1 MSDILQ
7 NSIETAVEM
16 QAGNQDAQSY
26 VNDLKADVRAGSP
39 RAISRLQDLVNLIVI
54 TYNEATLLQP
64 NMKEFI
70 NQFIDKPRDDNGNG
84 RRYIKHFPKV
94 PTNYEIGKFI
104 PTGTST
110 PQFKVEFIK
119 FKEANGNLAPMS
131 VQKKYEI
138 VYIQSE
144 LITYFINSQLRTFIE
159 EQILGQIQQS
169 MEIFLYD
176 YVMTKLVDTEQ
187 VGAGTDN
194 IPTNHPQ
201 RGKVVNGTKT
211 NLFECIV
218 ELITEVKKMKQ
229 NSNDYNVDQTLTE
242 AIDASKT
249 EDLIL
254 LVSPKVKAM
263 FESEIITQLFN
274 SANIQLDKHFGQIHV
289 PNRKFNLTGPTAT
302 VEQTSYIRDDKLIV
316 IDRKNYLRIL
326 TMLKVPGGD
335 YYPINMANLQ
345 VLHHWLAAGYLPW
358 GKVLTYKS
366 NKLTTSPSA

>member
-1 MSDILQ
+1 MPDILQ

-16 QAGNQDAQSY
+16 KAGNQDAQSY
-26 VNDLKADVRAGSP
+26 INDLRADVRSGSP
-39 RAISRLQDLVNLIVI
+39 RAISQLQDLVNLIVI
-54 TYNEATLLQP
+54 TYNEATLLKP

-70 NQFIDKPRDDNGNG
+70 NQFIDEPRDDNGNG

-94 PTNYEIGKFI
+94 PGNYEIGKFI
-104 PTGTST
+104 PTTTST

-119 FKEANGNLAPMS
+119 FKEANGTLAPMS

-176 YVMTKLVDTEQ
+176 YVMTKLVDTES
-187 VGAGTDN
+187 VGAGTGN
-194 IPTNHPQ
+194 TPTDHPQ
-201 RGKVVNGTKT
+201 RGAVVQGSGN

-218 ELITEVKKMKQ
+218 ELITKVKDMLQ
-229 NSNDYNVDQTLTE
+229 NSNTYNVDQTLTE

-263 FESEIITQLFN
+263 FETEIITQLFN
-274 SANIQLDKHFGQIHV
+274 SANIELNKHFGQIHV
-289 PNRKFNLTGPTAT
+289 PNRKFTLSGTT
-302 VEQTSYIRDDKLIV
+302 VGVQADSYMPDNKLIV

-366 NKLTTSPSA
+366 SNLTVSPSA

>member
-1 MSDILQ
+1 MSNTLD
-7 NSIETAVEM
+7 NAIETAVEM
-16 QAGNQDAQSY
+16 KAGNQDTQSY
-26 VNDLKADVRAGSP
+26 VNDLREQVRAGSP
-39 RAISRLQDLVNLIVI
+39 RAISNLQDLVNLIVI

-119 FKEANGNLAPMS
+119 FKEADGNLAPMS

-176 YVMTKLVDTEQ
+176 YVMTKLIDTEA
-187 VGAGTDN
+187 VSTGAAN
-194 IPTNHPQ
+194 LQHAQ
-201 RGKVVNGTKT
+201 RGAVVQGTGN

-218 ELITEVKKMKQ
+218 ELITKVKDMLQ
-229 NSNDYNVDQTLTE
+229 NSSTYNVDQTLTQ

-263 FESEIITQLFN
+263 FETEVITQLFN
-274 SANIQLDKHFGQIHV
+274 SANIELNKHFGQIHV
-289 PNRKFNLTGPTAT
+289 PNRKFTLTGNT
-302 VEQTSYIRDDKLIV
+302 VGVEAASYMPDNKLIV

-366 NKLTTSPSA
+366 SNLTVSPSA

>member
-16 QAGNQDAQSY
+16 KAGNQDAQSY
-26 VNDLKADVRAGSP
+26 INDLRADVRSGSP
-39 RAISRLQDLVNLIVI
+39 RAISALQDLVNLIVI

-84 RRYIKHFPKV
+84 RRYIKHFPRV
-94 PTNYEIGKFI
+94 PQNYDPTKFI
-104 PTGTST
+104 PTGTT
-110 PQFKVEFIK
+110 AAAFKVEFIK
-119 FKEANGNLAPMS
+119 FKNDQGQLAPMS

-176 YVMTKLVDTEQ
+176 YVMTKLVDTEAITNQ
-187 VGAGTDN
+187 GAN
-194 IPTNHPQ
+194 NHAQ
-201 RGKVVNGTKT
+201 RGKVVNGTKN

-229 NSNDYNVDQTLTE
+229 NSSDYNVDQNLTE

-263 FESEIITQLFN
+263 FETEIITQLFN
-274 SANIQLDKHFGQIHV
+274 SANIELNKHFGQIHV
-289 PNRKFNLTGPTAT
+289 PNRKFVLTGTTAT
-302 VEQTSYIRDDKLIV
+302 VAADSYMPDNKLIV

-366 NKLTTSPSA
+366 NNLTVSPSA

>member
-16 QAGNQDAQSY
+16 KAGNQDAQSY
-26 VNDLKADVRAGSP
+26 INDLRADVRSGSP
-39 RAISRLQDLVNLIVI
+39 RAISNLQDLVNLIVI
-54 TYNEATLLQP
+54 TYNEATILQP

-84 RRYIKHFPKV
+84 RRYIKHFPRV
-94 PTNYEIGKFI
+94 PKDYNANEFI
-104 PTGTST
+104 PTTT
-110 PQFKVEFIK
+110 TATAFKVHFIK
-119 FKEANGNLAPMS
+119 FKNDQGNLDTLS

-138 VYIQSE
+138 VYIQSQ

-159 EQILGQIQQS
+159 EQILGQIQQA
-169 MEIFLYD
+169 MEIYLYD
-176 YVMTKLVDTEQ
+176 YVMTKLVDTLE
-187 VGAGTDN
+187 AGGNTAK
-194 IPTNHPQ
+194 
-201 RGKVVNGTKT
+201 RGKLITSNKP

-229 NSNDYNVDQTLTE
+229 NSSDYNVDKTLAE

-263 FESEIITQLFN
+263 FETEVITQLFN

-289 PNRKFNLTGPTAT
+289 PNRKFDLTGPTAK
-302 VEQTSYIRDDKLIV
+302 VQADSYIPDDRLIV

-326 TMLKVPGGD
+326 TMLEIPGGD
-335 YYPINMANLQ
+335 YYPTNMANLQ

-366 NKLTTSPSA
+366 NNLTVSPSA

>member
-1 MSDILQ
+1 MSDVLQ

-16 QAGNQDAQSY
+16 KAGNQDAQSY
-26 VNDLKADVRAGSP
+26 INDLRADVRSGSP
-39 RAISRLQDLVNLIVI
+39 RAISALQDLVNLIVI

-70 NQFIDKPRDDNGNG
+70 NQFIDKPRNDNGNG
-84 RRYIKHFPKV
+84 RRYIKHFPRV
-94 PTNYEIGKFI
+94 PQNYDPTKFI
-104 PTGTST
+104 PTGTT
-110 PQFKVEFIK
+110 ATAFKVEFIK
-119 FKEANGNLAPMS
+119 FKNDQGQLAPMS

-138 VYIQSE
+138 VYIQSD

-159 EQILGQIQQS
+159 EQILGQIQQA
-169 MEIFLYD
+169 MEIYLYD
-176 YVMTKLVDTEQ
+176 YVMTKLVDTEA
-187 VGAGTDN
+187 VASGTN
-194 IPTNHPQ
+194 QHAV
-201 RGKVVNGTKT
+201 RGKVITSQKA
-211 NLFECIV
+211 NLFECMV
-218 ELITEVKKMKQ
+218 ELIAEVKKMKQ
-229 NSNDYNVDQTLTE
+229 NSSDYNVDQTLTE

-263 FESEIITQLFN
+263 FETEIITQLFN

-289 PNRKFNLTGPTAT
+289 PNRKFNLTGTTAK
-302 VEQTSYIRDDKLIV
+302 VETTSYIGDDKLIV

-345 VLHHWLAAGYLPW
+345 VLHH
-358 GKVLTYKS
+358 
-366 NKLTTSPSA
+366 

>member
-1 MSDILQ
+1 MSDVLQ

-54 TYNEATLLQP
+54 TYNEATLLKP

-70 NQFIDKPRDDNGNG
+70 NQFIDEPRDDNGNG

-94 PTNYEIGKFI
+94 PTDYEINKFI
-104 PTGTST
+104 PTQTTT

-119 FKEANGNLAPMS
+119 FKTDTGALAPMS

-138 VYIQSE
+138 VYIQSD

-159 EQILGQIQQS
+159 EQILGQIQQA
-169 MEIFLYD
+169 MEIYLYD
-176 YVMTKLVDTEQ
+176 YVMTKLVDTEP
-187 VGAGTDN
+187 AGSSA
-194 IPTNHPQ
+194 
-201 RGKVVNGTKT
+201 RGKVVSGNGN

-218 ELITEVKKMKQ
+218 ELITHVKDMLQ
-229 NSNDYNVDQTLTE
+229 NSNTYNVDQTLTE

-263 FESEIITQLFN
+263 FETEIITQLFN
-274 SANIQLDKHFGQIHV
+274 SANIELNKHFGQIHV
-289 PNRKFNLTGPTAT
+289 PNRKFTLTGQT
-302 VEQTSYIRDDKLIV
+302 VAVQADSYMPDNKLIV

-345 VLHHWLAAGYLPW
+345 VLHH
-358 GKVLTYKS
+358 
-366 NKLTTSPSA
+366 

>member
-16 QAGNQDAQSY
+16 KAGNQDAQSY
-26 VNDLKADVRAGSP
+26 INDLRADVRSGSP
-39 RAISRLQDLVNLIVI
+39 RAISQLQDLVNLIVI

-84 RRYIKHFPKV
+84 RRYIKHFPRV
-94 PTNYEIGKFI
+94 PQNYDPTKFI
-104 PTGTST
+104 PTGTT
-110 PQFKVEFIK
+110 AAAFKVEFIK
-119 FKEANGNLAPMS
+119 FKNDQGQLAPMS

-138 VYIQSE
+138 VYIQSD

-176 YVMTKLVDTEQ
+176 YVMTKLVDTEA
-187 VGAGTDN
+187 VGSGTN
-194 IPTNHPQ
+194 QHTQ
-201 RGKVVNGTKT
+201 RGKVVNGTKN

-229 NSNDYNVDQTLTE
+229 NSSDYNVDQNLSE

-254 LVSPKVKAM
+254 LVSPKIKAM
-263 FESEIITQLFN
+263 FETEVITQLFN

-289 PNRKFNLTGPTAT
+289 PNRKFNLTGTTAK
-302 VEQTSYIRDDKLIV
+302 VETTSYIGDDRLIV

-366 NKLTTSPSA
+366 NNLTVSPSA

>member
-1 MSDILQ
+1 MSNTLD
-7 NSIETAVEM
+7 NAIETAVEM
-16 QAGNQDAQSY
+16 KAGNQDTQSY
-26 VNDLKADVRAGSP
+26 VNDLREQVRSGSP
-39 RAISRLQDLVNLIVI
+39 RAISQLQDLVNLIVI
-54 TYNEATLLQP
+54 TYNEATILQP

-84 RRYIKHFPKV
+84 RRYIKHFPRV
-94 PTNYEIGKFI
+94 PKDYNANEFI
-104 PTGTST
+104 PTTT
-110 PQFKVEFIK
+110 TANAFKVHFIK
-119 FKEANGNLAPMS
+119 FKQDNGQLADMS

-138 VYIQSE
+138 VYIQSQ

-159 EQILGQIQQS
+159 EEILGQIQQA
-169 MEIFLYD
+169 MEIYLYD
-176 YVMTKLVDTEQ
+176 YVMTKLVDTLQ
-187 VGAGTDN
+187 PNNNQAKRGKLLAGTG
-194 IPTNHPQ
+194 
-201 RGKVVNGTKT
+201 R

-229 NSNDYNVDQTLTE
+229 NSSDYNVDTQLTE

-254 LVSPKVKAM
+254 LVSPKIKAM
-263 FESEIITQLFN
+263 FETEIITQLFN

-289 PNRKFNLTGPTAT
+289 PNRKFVLTGSTAT
-302 VEQTSYIRDDKLIV
+302 VATESYIPDDRLIV

-326 TMLKVPGGD
+326 TMLEIPGGD
-335 YYPINMANLQ
+335 YYPTNMANLQ

-366 NKLTTSPSA
+366 NNLTTSPSA

>member
-1 MSDILQ
+1 MSNTL
-7 NSIETAVEM
+7 NNAIETAVEM
-16 QAGNQDAQSY
+16 RAGNQDAQSY
-26 VNDLKADVRAGSP
+26 VNDLRADVRSGSP
-39 RAISRLQDLVNLIVI
+39 RAISALQDLVNLIVI

-84 RRYIKHFPKV
+84 RRYIKHFPRV
-94 PTNYEIGKFI
+94 PEDYNPSKFI
-104 PTGTST
+104 PTSTST
-110 PQFKVEFIK
+110 PKFKVQFIK
-119 FKEANGNLAPMS
+119 FKKDNGDLDTLS

-169 MEIFLYD
+169 MEIYLYD
-176 YVMTKLVDTEQ
+176 YVMTKLVDTER
-187 VGAGTDN
+187 VGAGTGN
-194 IPTNHPQ
+194 TPTDHPQ
-201 RGKVVNGTKT
+201 RGKVITGRGQD
-211 NLFECIV
+211 LFECIV
-218 ELITEVKKMKQ
+218 ELIKEVKKMKQ
-229 NSNDYNVDQTLTE
+229 NSSDYNVDQQLTE

-254 LVSPKVKAM
+254 LVSPSIKAM

-274 SANIQLDKHFGQIHV
+274 AANIQLDKHFGQIHV
-289 PNRKFNLTGPTAT
+289 PNRKFDFTGQT
-302 VEQTSYIRDDKLIV
+302 VKVQPSSYIGDDRLIV
-316 IDRKNYLRIL
+316 IDRQNYLRIL

-366 NKLTTSPSA
+366 NNLTVSPSA

>member
-1 MSDILQ
+1 MSDVLQ

-16 QAGNQDAQSY
+16 KAGNQDAQSY
-26 VNDLKADVRAGSP
+26 INDLRADVRSGSP
-39 RAISRLQDLVNLIVI
+39 RAISQLQDLVNLIVI
-54 TYNEATLLQP
+54 TYNEATLLKP

-70 NQFIDKPRDDNGNG
+70 NQFIDEPRDDNGNG

-119 FKEANGNLAPMS
+119 FKEANGTLAPMS

-159 EQILGQIQQS
+159 EQILGQIQQA
-169 MEIFLYD
+169 MEIYLYD
-176 YVMTKLVDTEQ
+176 YVMTKLVDTEA
-187 VGAGTDN
+187 VSSGTN
-194 IPTNHPQ
+194 QHAV
-201 RGKVVNGTKT
+201 RGKVMNGTGR

-218 ELITEVKKMKQ
+218 ELIKEVKKMKQ
-229 NSNDYNVDQTLTE
+229 NSSDYNVDLTLTE

-254 LVSPKVKAM
+254 LVSPAVKAM

-274 SANIQLDKHFGQIHV
+274 AANIQLDKHFGQIHV
-289 PNRKFNLTGPTAT
+289 PNRKFDLTGPTAK
-302 VEQTSYIRDDKLIV
+302 VQASSYIGDDKLIV

-366 NKLTTSPSA
+366 NNLTTSPSA

>member
-1 MSDILQ
+1 MSDTLQ
-7 NSIETAVEM
+7 NAIETAVEM
-16 QAGNQDAQSY
+16 KAGNQDAQSY
-26 VNDLKADVRAGSP
+26 INDLRADVRSGSP
-39 RAISRLQDLVNLIVI
+39 RAISTLQELVNLIVI

-84 RRYIKHFPKV
+84 RRYIKHFPRV
-94 PTNYEIGKFI
+94 PKNYSATEFI
-104 PTGTST
+104 PTSTST
-110 PQFKVEFIK
+110 PAFKVEFIK
-119 FKEANGNLAPMS
+119 FKESNGSLATMS

-138 VYIQSE
+138 VYIQSD

-176 YVMTKLVDTEQ
+176 YVMTKLVDTVQ
-187 VGAGTDN
+187 N
-194 IPTNHPQ
+194 TNQ
-201 RGKVVNGTKT
+201 AKRGKLITSNKP
-211 NLFECIV
+211 NLFECMV

-229 NSNDYNVDQTLTE
+229 NSSDYNVDPQLTE

-254 LVSPKVKAM
+254 LVSPKIKAM
-263 FESEIITQLFN
+263 FETEVITQLFN
-274 SANIQLDKHFGQIHV
+274 SANIHLDKHFGQIHV
-289 PNRKFNLTGPTAT
+289 PNRKFNLTGTTAK
-302 VEQTSYIRDDKLIV
+302 VETTSYIGDDRLIV

-326 TMLKVPGGD
+326 TMLEIPGGD
-335 YYPINMANLQ
+335 YYPTNMANLQ

-366 NKLTTSPSA
+366 SNLTVSPSA

>member
-1 MSDILQ
+1 MSDTLDR
-7 NSIETAVEM
+7 SIETAVEM
-16 QAGNQDAQSY
+16 KAGNQDAQSY
-26 VNDLKADVRAGSP
+26 VNDLREQVRSGSP
-39 RAISRLQDLVNLIVI
+39 RAISQLQDLVNLIVI
-54 TYNEATLLQP
+54 TYNEATILQP

-84 RRYIKHFPKV
+84 RRYIKHFPRV
-94 PTNYEIGKFI
+94 PKDYNANEFI
-104 PTGTST
+104 PTST
-110 PQFKVEFIK
+110 TANAFKVHFIK
-119 FKEANGNLAPMS
+119 FKQDNGQLADMS

-138 VYIQSE
+138 VYIQSQ

-159 EQILGQIQQS
+159 EEILGQIQQA
-169 MEIFLYD
+169 MEIYLYD
-176 YVMTKLVDTEQ
+176 YVMTKLVDTL
-187 VGAGTDN
+187 N
-194 IPTNHPQ
+194 TNNTTAK
-201 RGKVVNGTKT
+201 RGKLLTGRGN

-229 NSNDYNVDQTLTE
+229 NSNDYNVDSSLTE

-254 LVSPKVKAM
+254 LVSPKIKAM
-263 FESEIITQLFN
+263 FETEIITQLFN

-289 PNRKFNLTGPTAT
+289 PNRKFVLTGSTAT
-302 VEQTSYIRDDKLIV
+302 VAAESYIPDDRLIV

-326 TMLKVPGGD
+326 TMLEIPGGD
-335 YYPINMANLQ
+335 YYPTNMANLQ

-366 NKLTTSPSA
+366 SNLTVSPSA

>member
-54 TYNEATLLQP
+54 TYNEATLLKP

-70 NQFIDKPRDDNGNG
+70 NQFIDEPRDDNGNG

-176 YVMTKLVDTEQ
+176 YVMTKLIDTEA
-187 VGAGTDN
+187 VSTGAAN
-194 IPTNHPQ
+194 LQHAQ
-201 RGKVVNGTKT
+201 RGAVVQGTGN

-218 ELITEVKKMKQ
+218 ELITKVKDMLQ
-229 NSNDYNVDQTLTE
+229 NSNTYNVDQTLTE

-263 FESEIITQLFN
+263 FETEIITQLFN
-274 SANIQLDKHFGQIHV
+274 SANIELNKHFGQIHV
-289 PNRKFNLTGPTAT
+289 PNRKFNLTGATAT
-302 VEQTSYIRDDKLIV
+302 VAADSYMPDNKLIV

-366 NKLTTSPSA
+366 ANLTVSPSA

>member
-1 MSDILQ
+1 MSDTLQ
-7 NSIETAVEM
+7 NAIETAVEM
-16 QAGNQDAQSY
+16 KAGNQDAQSY
-26 VNDLKADVRAGSP
+26 INDLRADVRSGSP
-39 RAISRLQDLVNLIVI
+39 RAISNLQDLVNLIVI

-94 PTNYEIGKFI
+94 PQNYDPNRFI
-104 PTGTST
+104 PTQTTT

-119 FKEANGNLAPMS
+119 FKESNGSLAPMS

-138 VYIQSE
+138 VYIQSD

-176 YVMTKLVDTEQ
+176 YVMTKLVDTVQ
-187 VGAGTDN
+187 N
-194 IPTNHPQ
+194 TNQ
-201 RGKVVNGTKT
+201 AKRGKLINSNKP
-211 NLFECIV
+211 NLFECMV

-229 NSNDYNVDQTLTE
+229 NSSDYNVDQQLTE

-263 FESEIITQLFN
+263 FETEIITQLFN
-274 SANIQLDKHFGQIHV
+274 SANIQLNKHFGQIHV
-289 PNRKFNLTGPTAT
+289 PNRKFVLTGPTAT
-302 VEQTSYIRDDKLIV
+302 VSADSYMPDNKLIV

-345 VLHHWLAAGYLPW
+345 VLHH
-358 GKVLTYKS
+358 
-366 NKLTTSPSA
+366 

>member
-1 MSDILQ
+1 MSDVLQ

-54 TYNEATLLQP
+54 TYNEATLLKP

-70 NQFIDKPRDDNGNG
+70 NQFIDEPRDDNGNG

-94 PTNYEIGKFI
+94 PTDYDATKFI
-104 PTGTST
+104 PTGTT
-110 PQFKVEFIK
+110 ATAFKVEFIK
-119 FKEANGNLAPMS
+119 FKTDTGALAPMS

-138 VYIQSE
+138 VYIQSD
-144 LITYFINSQLRTFIE
+144 LITYFINNQLRTFIE
-159 EQILGQIQQS
+159 EQILGQIQQA
-169 MEIFLYD
+169 MEIYLYD
-176 YVMTKLVDTEQ
+176 YVMTKLVDTEPS
-187 VGAGTDN
+187 GGSA
-194 IPTNHPQ
+194 
-201 RGKVVNGTKT
+201 RGKVVSGQGN

-218 ELITEVKKMKQ
+218 ELITHVKDMLQ
-229 NSNDYNVDQTLTE
+229 NSNTYNVDQQLTE

-263 FESEIITQLFN
+263 FETEIITQLFN
-274 SANIQLDKHFGQIHV
+274 SANIELNKHFGQIHV
-289 PNRKFNLTGPTAT
+289 PNRKFTLTGQT
-302 VEQTSYIRDDKLIV
+302 VAVQADSYMPDNKLIV

-345 VLHHWLAAGYLPW
+345 VLHH
-358 GKVLTYKS
+358 
-366 NKLTTSPSA
+366 

>member
-1 MSDILQ
+1 MPDILQ

-16 QAGNQDAQSY
+16 KAGNQDAQSY
-26 VNDLKADVRAGSP
+26 INDLRADVRSGSP
-39 RAISRLQDLVNLIVI
+39 RAISNLQDLVNLIVI

-84 RRYIKHFPKV
+84 RRYIKHFPRV
-94 PTNYEIGKFI
+94 PQNYDPTKFI
-104 PTGTST
+104 PTGTT
-110 PQFKVEFIK
+110 AAAFKVEFIK
-119 FKEANGNLAPMS
+119 FKNDQGQLAPMS

-138 VYIQSE
+138 VYIQSD

-187 VGAGTDN
+187 VQSGTN
-194 IPTNHPQ
+194 QHAQ
-201 RGKVVNGTKT
+201 RGKVITSQKA
-211 NLFECIV
+211 NLFECMV
-218 ELITEVKKMKQ
+218 ELISEVKKMKQ
-229 NSNDYNVDQTLTE
+229 NSNDYNVDQTLRE

-302 VEQTSYIRDDKLIV
+302 VEQTSYIGDDKLIV

-366 NKLTTSPSA
+366 SNLTVSPSA

>member
-16 QAGNQDAQSY
+16 KAGNQDAQSY
-26 VNDLKADVRAGSP
+26 INDLRADVRSGSP
-39 RAISRLQDLVNLIVI
+39 RAISNLQDLVNLIVI

-84 RRYIKHFPKV
+84 RRYIKHFPRV
-94 PTNYEIGKFI
+94 PEDYNPAKFI
-104 PTGTST
+104 PTGTTT

-119 FKEANGNLAPMS
+119 FKESNGNLAPMS

-138 VYIQSE
+138 VYIQSD

-176 YVMTKLVDTEQ
+176 YVMTKLVDTEL
-187 VGAGTDN
+187 VNSGA
-194 IPTNHPQ
+194 PALQHPQ
-201 RGKVVNGTKT
+201 RGKVVNGTKA
-211 NLFECIV
+211 NLFECVV

-229 NSNDYNVDQTLTE
+229 NSSDYNVDQNLRA

-263 FESEIITQLFN
+263 FETEIITQLFN

-289 PNRKFNLTGPTAT
+289 PNRKFVLTGDTAT
-302 VEQTSYIRDDKLIV
+302 VANESYIPDNKLIV

-366 NKLTTSPSA
+366 NNLTVSPSA

>member
-1 MSDILQ
+1 MSDVLQ

-16 QAGNQDAQSY
+16 KAGNQDAQSY
-26 VNDLKADVRAGSP
+26 INDLRADVRSGSP
-39 RAISRLQDLVNLIVI
+39 RAISQLQELVNLIVI

-94 PTNYEIGKFI
+94 PQNYDPRKFI
-104 PTGTST
+104 PTETTASA
-110 PQFKVEFIK
+110 FKVQFIK
-119 FKEANGNLAPMS
+119 FKKDNGDLDTLS

-138 VYIQSE
+138 VYIQSD

-176 YVMTKLVDTEQ
+176 YVMTKLVDTEL
-187 VGAGTDN
+187 VNTGT
-194 IPTNHPQ
+194 PALQHPQ
-201 RGKVVNGTKT
+201 RGKVLTGQGR

-218 ELITEVKKMKQ
+218 ELIKEVKKMKQ
-229 NSNDYNVDQTLTE
+229 NSSDYNVDQQLTE

-254 LVSPKVKAM
+254 LVSPAVKAM

-274 SANIQLDKHFGQIHV
+274 AANIQLDKHFGQIHV
-289 PNRKFNLTGPTAT
+289 PNRKFNLTGPTAK
-302 VEQTSYIRDDKLIV
+302 VETTSYIGDDKLIV

-366 NKLTTSPSA
+366 SNLTVSPSA

>member
-16 QAGNQDAQSY
+16 KAGNQDAQSY
-26 VNDLKADVRAGSP
+26 INDLRADVRSGSP
-39 RAISRLQDLVNLIVI
+39 RAISNLQDLVNLIVI

-70 NQFIDKPRDDNGNG
+70 NKFIDKPRDDNGNG

-94 PTNYEIGKFI
+94 PKNYSVTEFI
-104 PTGTST
+104 PTQTT
-110 PQFKVEFIK
+110 PPAFKVEFIK

-138 VYIQSE
+138 VYIQAD

-176 YVMTKLVDTEQ
+176 YVMTKLVDTEA
-187 VGAGTDN
+187 VSNAGAG
-194 IPTNHPQ
+194 NHVQ
-201 RGKVVNGTKT
+201 RGKVITSQKA
-211 NLFECIV
+211 NLFECMV
-218 ELITEVKKMKQ
+218 ELIAEVKKMKQ
-229 NSNDYNVDQTLTE
+229 NSSDYNVDQQLSE

-263 FESEIITQLFN
+263 FETEIITQLFN

-289 PNRKFNLTGPTAT
+289 PNRKFNLTGTTAK
-302 VEQTSYIRDDKLIV
+302 VETTSYIGDDRLIV

-366 NKLTTSPSA
+366 SNLTVSPSA

>member
-1 MSDILQ
+1 MK
-7 NSIETAVEM
+7 
-16 QAGNQDAQSY
+16 AGNQDAQSY
-26 VNDLKADVRAGSP
+26 INDLRADVRSGSP
-39 RAISRLQDLVNLIVI
+39 RAISALQDLVNLIVI
-54 TYNEATLLQP
+54 TYNEATILQP

-84 RRYIKHFPKV
+84 RRYIKHFPRV
-94 PTNYEIGKFI
+94 PQNYDATKFI
-104 PTGTST
+104 PTGTT
-110 PQFKVEFIK
+110 AAAFKVEFIK
-119 FKEANGNLAPMS
+119 FKTDTGTLAPMS

-138 VYIQSE
+138 VYIQSD

-169 MEIFLYD
+169 MEIYLYD
-176 YVMTKLVDTEQ
+176 YVMTKLVDTERVQ
-187 VGAGTDN
+187 SGTN
-194 IPTNHPQ
+194 PHAQ
-201 RGKVVNGTKT
+201 RGKVVNGTKN
-211 NLFECIV
+211 NLFECVV

-229 NSNDYNVDQTLTE
+229 NSSDYNVDQTLTE

-263 FESEIITQLFN
+263 FETEIITQLFN

-289 PNRKFNLTGPTAT
+289 PNRKFVLTGATAT
-302 VEQTSYIRDDKLIV
+302 VATESYIPDNKLIV

-345 VLHHWLAAGYLPW
+345 VLHH
-358 GKVLTYKS
+358 
-366 NKLTTSPSA
+366 

>member
-16 QAGNQDAQSY
+16 KAGNQDAQSY
-26 VNDLKADVRAGSP
+26 INDLRADVRSGSP
-39 RAISRLQDLVNLIVI
+39 RAISQLQDLVNLIVI
-54 TYNEATLLQP
+54 TYNEATLLKP

-70 NQFIDKPRDDNGNG
+70 NQFIDEPRDDNGNG

-94 PTNYEIGKFI
+94 PGNYEIGKFI

-119 FKEANGNLAPMS
+119 FKEADGTLAPMS

-176 YVMTKLVDTEQ
+176 YVMTKLVNTEPGNSQ
-187 VGAGTDN
+187 PN
-194 IPTNHPQ
+194 
-201 RGKVVNGTKT
+201 RGKIFTGTGN

-218 ELITEVKKMKQ
+218 ELITQVKDMLQ
-229 NSNDYNVDQTLTE
+229 NSNTYNVDQTLTE

-263 FESEIITQLFN
+263 FETEIITQLFN
-274 SANIQLDKHFGQIHV
+274 SANIELNKHFGQIHV
-289 PNRKFNLTGPTAT
+289 PNRKFTLTGNT
-302 VEQTSYIRDDKLIV
+302 VGVEAASYMPDDKLIV

-366 NKLTTSPSA
+366 DRLTVSPSA

>member
-1 MSDILQ
+1 MSDTLQ
-7 NSIETAVEM
+7 NAIETAVEM
-16 QAGNQDAQSY
+16 KAGNQDAQSY
-26 VNDLKADVRAGSP
+26 INDLRADVRSGSP
-39 RAISRLQDLVNLIVI
+39 RAISNLQDLVNLIVI
-54 TYNEATLLQP
+54 TYNEATILQP

-70 NQFIDKPRDDNGNG
+70 NQFIDEPRDDNGNG

-119 FKEANGNLAPMS
+119 FKESDGSLAPMS

-176 YVMTKLVDTEQ
+176 YVMTKLVNTEPGNSQ
-187 VGAGTDN
+187 PN
-194 IPTNHPQ
+194 
-201 RGKVVNGTKT
+201 RGKIFTGTGNK
-211 NLFECIV
+211 LFECIV
-218 ELITEVKKMKQ
+218 ELITQVKDMLQ
-229 NSNDYNVDQTLTE
+229 NSNTYNVDQTLTE

-263 FESEIITQLFN
+263 FETEVITQLFN
-274 SANIQLDKHFGQIHV
+274 SANIELNKHFGQIHV
-289 PNRKFNLTGPTAT
+289 PNRKFTLTGNT
-302 VEQTSYIRDDKLIV
+302 VGVEAASYMPDNKLIV

-366 NKLTTSPSA
+366 DRLTTSPSA

>member
-16 QAGNQDAQSY
+16 KAGNQDAQSY
-26 VNDLKADVRAGSP
+26 INDLRADVRSGSP
-39 RAISRLQDLVNLIVI
+39 RAISNLQDLVNLIVI
-54 TYNEATLLQP
+54 TYNEATLLKP

-70 NQFIDKPRDDNGNG
+70 NQFIDEPRDDNGNG

-94 PTNYEIGKFI
+94 PTNYEINKFI

-176 YVMTKLVDTEQ
+176 YVMTKLVDTE
-187 VGAGTDN
+187 
-194 IPTNHPQ
+194 PTGGSA
-201 RGKVVNGTKT
+201 RGKVVSGTGN

-218 ELITEVKKMKQ
+218 ELITKVKDMLQ
-229 NSNDYNVDQTLTE
+229 NSNTYNVDQNLTE

-263 FESEIITQLFN
+263 FETEIITQLFN
-274 SANIQLDKHFGQIHV
+274 SANIELNKHFGQIHV
-289 PNRKFNLTGPTAT
+289 PNRKFTLTGQT
-302 VEQTSYIRDDKLIV
+302 VAVQADSYMPDNKLIV

-366 NKLTTSPSA
+366 SNLTVSPSA

>member
-1 MSDILQ
+1 MSDTLQ
-7 NSIETAVEM
+7 NAIETAVEM
-16 QAGNQDAQSY
+16 KAGNQDAQSY
-26 VNDLKADVRAGSP
+26 INDLRADVRSGSP
-39 RAISRLQDLVNLIVI
+39 RAISNLQDLVNLIVI
-54 TYNEATLLQP
+54 TYNEATLLKP

-70 NQFIDKPRDDNGNG
+70 NQFIDEPRDDNGNG

-94 PTNYEIGKFI
+94 PGNYEIGKFI

-159 EQILGQIQQS
+159 EQILAQIQQS

-176 YVMTKLVDTEQ
+176 YVMTKLVNTEPGNSQ
-187 VGAGTDN
+187 PN
-194 IPTNHPQ
+194 
-201 RGKVVNGTKT
+201 RGKIFTGTGN

-218 ELITEVKKMKQ
+218 ELITQVKDMLQ
-229 NSNDYNVDQTLTE
+229 NSNTYNVDQTLTE

-263 FESEIITQLFN
+263 FETEIITQLFN
-274 SANIQLDKHFGQIHV
+274 SANIELNKHFGQIHV
-289 PNRKFNLTGPTAT
+289 PNRKFVLTGATAT
-302 VEQTSYIRDDKLIV
+302 VAADSYMPDNKLIV

-366 NKLTTSPSA
+366 SNLTVSPSA

>member
-1 MSDILQ
+1 MSDTLDR
-7 NSIETAVEM
+7 SIETAVEM
-16 QAGNQDAQSY
+16 KAGNQDAQSY
-26 VNDLKADVRAGSP
+26 VNDLREQVRSGSP
-39 RAISRLQDLVNLIVI
+39 RAISNLQDLVNLIVI
-54 TYNEATLLQP
+54 TYNEATILQP

-94 PTNYEIGKFI
+94 PQNYNINTFI
-104 PTGTST
+104 PTTTT
-110 PQFKVEFIK
+110 PNAFKVHFIK
-119 FKEANGNLAPMS
+119 FKQDDGNLAPMS

-138 VYIQSE
+138 VYIQSQ

-159 EQILGQIQQS
+159 EEILGQIQQS

-176 YVMTKLVDTEQ
+176 YVMTKLVDTLESNNTT
-187 VGAGTDN
+187 AK
-194 IPTNHPQ
+194 
-201 RGKVVNGTKT
+201 RGKLLTGTGN

-229 NSNDYNVDQTLTE
+229 NSNDYNVEKTLTE

-254 LVSPKVKAM
+254 LVNPKVKAM
-263 FESEIITQLFN
+263 FETEIITQLFN

-289 PNRKFNLTGPTAT
+289 PNRQFNLTGPTVGVNA
-302 VEQTSYIRDDKLIV
+302 QSYIPEDRLIV

-326 TMLKVPGGD
+326 TMLEIPGGD
-335 YYPINMANLQ
+335 YYPTNMANLQ

-366 NKLTTSPSA
+366 NNLTVSPSA

>member
-1 MSDILQ
+1 MSTTLD
-7 NSIETAVEM
+7 NAIETAVEM
-16 QAGNQDAQSY
+16 RAGNQDAQSY
-26 VNDLKADVRAGSP
+26 VNDLREQVRAGSP
-39 RAISRLQDLVNLIVI
+39 RAISNLQELVNLIVI
-54 TYNEATLLQP
+54 TYNEATILQP

-84 RRYIKHFPKV
+84 RRYIKHFPRV
-94 PTNYEIGKFI
+94 PQNYDATKFV
-104 PTGTST
+104 PTGTT
-110 PQFKVEFIK
+110 PPAFKVEFIK
-119 FKEANGNLAPMS
+119 FKNNDDTLAPMS

-138 VYIQSE
+138 VYIQSQ

-176 YVMTKLVDTEQ
+176 YVMTKLVDTEAVNSGNNQ
-187 VGAGTDN
+187 HAV
-194 IPTNHPQ
+194 
-201 RGKVVNGTKT
+201 RGKVMSGTGR

-218 ELITEVKKMKQ
+218 ELIKEVKKMKQ
-229 NSNDYNVDQTLTE
+229 NSNDYNVDLTLTE

-254 LVSPKVKAM
+254 LVSPAIKAM

-289 PNRKFNLTGPTAT
+289 PNRKFDLTGPTAK
-302 VEQTSYIRDDKLIV
+302 VQATSYIGDDRLIV
-316 IDRKNYLRIL
+316 IDRTSYLRIL
-326 TMLKVPGGD
+326 TMLEIPGGD
-335 YYPINMANLQ
+335 YYPTNMANLQ

-366 NKLTTSPSA
+366 SNLTTSPSA

>member
-94 PTNYEIGKFI
+94 PTDYEINKFI
-104 PTGTST
+104 PTQTTT

-119 FKEANGNLAPMS
+119 FKTDTGTLAPMS

-138 VYIQSE
+138 VYIQSD

-159 EQILGQIQQS
+159 EQILGQIQQA
-169 MEIFLYD
+169 MEIYLYD
-176 YVMTKLVDTEQ
+176 YVMTKLVDT
-187 VGAGTDN
+187 VNTDGN
-194 IPTNHPQ
+194 TAK
-201 RGKVVNGTKT
+201 RGKLINSTKQ
-211 NLFECIV
+211 NLFECMV
-218 ELITEVKKMKQ
+218 ELIAEVKKMKQ
-229 NSNDYNVDQTLTE
+229 NSSDYNVDSRLTQ

-263 FESEIITQLFN
+263 FETEIITQLFN

-289 PNRKFNLTGPTAT
+289 PNRKFVLTGPTAT
-302 VEQTSYIRDDKLIV
+302 VAAESYIPDDRLIV

-366 NKLTTSPSA
+366 DRLTTSPSA

>member
-54 TYNEATLLQP
+54 TYNEATLLKP

-70 NQFIDKPRDDNGNG
+70 NQFIDEPRDDNGNG

-94 PTNYEIGKFI
+94 PGNYEIGKFI

-176 YVMTKLVDTEQ
+176 YVMTKLVDTEPS
-187 VGAGTDN
+187 GGSA
-194 IPTNHPQ
+194 
-201 RGKVVNGTKT
+201 RGKVVSGQGT

-218 ELITEVKKMKQ
+218 ELITQVKDMLQ
-229 NSNDYNVDQTLTE
+229 NSNTYNVDQQLTE

-263 FESEIITQLFN
+263 FETEIITQLFN
-274 SANIQLDKHFGQIHV
+274 SANIELNKHFGQIHV
-289 PNRKFNLTGPTAT
+289 PNRKFTLTGNT
-302 VEQTSYIRDDKLIV
+302 VGVEAASYMPDNKLIV
-316 IDRKNYLRIL
+316 IDRKNYLRIF

-366 NKLTTSPSA
+366 NKLTVSPSA

>member
-1 MSDILQ
+1 MSDVLQ

-16 QAGNQDAQSY
+16 KAGNQDAQSY
-26 VNDLKADVRAGSP
+26 INDLRADVRSGSP
-39 RAISRLQDLVNLIVI
+39 RAISNLQDLVNLIVI

-84 RRYIKHFPKV
+84 RRYIKHFPRV
-94 PTNYEIGKFI
+94 PEDYNAGQFM
-104 PTGTST
+104 PTGTTT

-119 FKEANGNLAPMS
+119 FKNDQGQLAPMS
-131 VQKKYEI
+131 VQKKYQI
-138 VYIQSE
+138 VYIQSD

-159 EQILGQIQQS
+159 EQILGQIQQA
-169 MEIFLYD
+169 MEIYLYD
-176 YVMTKLVDTEQ
+176 YVMTKLVDTEA
-187 VGAGTDN
+187 VGSGTN
-194 IPTNHPQ
+194 QHAQ
-201 RGKVVNGTKT
+201 RGKVITSQKA
-211 NLFECIV
+211 NLFECMV

-229 NSNDYNVDQTLTE
+229 NSSDYNVDQTLTA

-263 FESEIITQLFN
+263 FETEIITQLFN

-289 PNRKFNLTGPTAT
+289 PNRKFVLTGQTAT
-302 VEQTSYIRDDKLIV
+302 VATDSYMPDNKLIV

-366 NKLTTSPSA
+366 NNLTVSPSA

>member
-1 MSDILQ
+1 MSDVLQ

-54 TYNEATLLQP
+54 TYNEATLLKP

-70 NQFIDKPRDDNGNG
+70 NQFIDEPRDDNGNG

-94 PTNYEIGKFI
+94 PTDYEINKFI
-104 PTGTST
+104 PTQTTT

-119 FKEANGNLAPMS
+119 FKTDTGALAPMS

-138 VYIQSE
+138 VYIQSD

-159 EQILGQIQQS
+159 EQILGQIQQA
-169 MEIFLYD
+169 MEIYLYD
-176 YVMTKLVDTEQ
+176 YVMTKLVDTE
-187 VGAGTDN
+187 
-194 IPTNHPQ
+194 PTGSSA
-201 RGKVVNGTKT
+201 RGKVVSGNGN

-218 ELITEVKKMKQ
+218 ELITHVKDMLQ
-229 NSNDYNVDQTLTE
+229 NSNTYNVDQTLTE

-263 FESEIITQLFN
+263 FETEIITQLFN
-274 SANIQLDKHFGQIHV
+274 SANIELNKHFGQIHV
-289 PNRKFNLTGPTAT
+289 PNRKFTLTGQT
-302 VEQTSYIRDDKLIV
+302 VAVQADSYMPDNKLIV

-366 NKLTTSPSA
+366 SNLTVSPSA

>member
-1 MSDILQ
+1 MSDVLQ

-16 QAGNQDAQSY
+16 KAGNQDAQSY
-26 VNDLKADVRAGSP
+26 INDLRADVRSGSP
-39 RAISRLQDLVNLIVI
+39 RAISNLQDLVNLIVI

-94 PTNYEIGKFI
+94 PQNYDPNRFI
-104 PTGTST
+104 PTQTTT

-119 FKEANGNLAPMS
+119 FKESNGSLAPMS

-138 VYIQSE
+138 VYIQSD

-176 YVMTKLVDTEQ
+176 YVMTKLVDTVQ
-187 VGAGTDN
+187 N
-194 IPTNHPQ
+194 TNQ
-201 RGKVVNGTKT
+201 AKRGKLINSNKP
-211 NLFECIV
+211 NLFECMV
-218 ELITEVKKMKQ
+218 ELIAEVKKMKQ
-229 NSNDYNVDQTLTE
+229 NSSDYNVDQTLRE

-263 FESEIITQLFN
+263 FETEIITQLFN

-289 PNRKFNLTGPTAT
+289 PNRKFVLTGPTAT
-302 VEQTSYIRDDKLIV
+302 VEANSYIGDDTLIV

-366 NKLTTSPSA
+366 DRLTTSPSA

>member
-16 QAGNQDAQSY
+16 KARNQDAQSY
-26 VNDLKADVRAGSP
+26 INDLRADVRSGSP
-39 RAISRLQDLVNLIVI
+39 RAISQLQDLVNLIVI
-54 TYNEATLLQP
+54 TYNEATILQP

-84 RRYIKHFPKV
+84 RRYIKHFPRV
-94 PTNYEIGKFI
+94 PEDYNPTKFI
-104 PTGTST
+104 PTSTST

-138 VYIQSE
+138 VYIQSD

-159 EQILGQIQQS
+159 EQILGQIQQA
-169 MEIFLYD
+169 MEIYLYD
-176 YVMTKLVDTEQ
+176 YVMTKLVDTEA
-187 VGAGTDN
+187 VGAGTGN
-194 IPTNHPQ
+194 TPTNHPQ
-201 RGKVVNGTKT
+201 RGKVITSTKQ
-211 NLFECIV
+211 NLFDCMV
-218 ELITEVKKMKQ
+218 ELIAEVKKMKQ
-229 NSNDYNVDQTLTE
+229 NSSDYNVDQTLRE

-263 FESEIITQLFN
+263 FETEIITQLFN

-289 PNRKFNLTGPTAT
+289 PNRKFVLTGPTAT
-302 VEQTSYIRDDKLIV
+302 VEADSYMPDNKLIV

-366 NKLTTSPSA
+366 ANLTVSPSA

>member
-16 QAGNQDAQSY
+16 KAGNQDAQSY
-26 VNDLKADVRAGSP
+26 INDLRADVRSGSP
-39 RAISRLQDLVNLIVI
+39 RAISALQDLVNLIVI
-54 TYNEATLLQP
+54 TYNEATILQP

-84 RRYIKHFPKV
+84 RRYIKHFPRV
-94 PTNYEIGKFI
+94 PQNYDPNRFI
-104 PTGTST
+104 PTGTT
-110 PQFKVEFIK
+110 TNAFKVQFIK
-119 FKEANGNLAPMS
+119 FKKDNGDLDTLS

-138 VYIQSE
+138 VYIQSD

-169 MEIFLYD
+169 MEIYLYD
-176 YVMTKLVDTEQ
+176 YVMTKLVDTERVQ
-187 VGAGTDN
+187 SGTN
-194 IPTNHPQ
+194 PHAQ
-201 RGKVVNGTKT
+201 RGKVVNGTKN
-211 NLFECIV
+211 NLFECVV

-229 NSNDYNVDQTLTE
+229 NSSDYNVDQTLTE

-263 FESEIITQLFN
+263 FETEIITQLFN

-289 PNRKFNLTGPTAT
+289 PNRKFVLTGATAT
-302 VEQTSYIRDDKLIV
+302 VATESYIPDNKLIV

-366 NKLTTSPSA
+366 SNLTVSPSA